1 MLVTLLQMCPNIVEL
16 ELDILKT
23 IPYSTF
29 FVLLLAV
36 ALNFAVSLVNRRYT
50 NIEEQKRWSIKNAEV
65 RKELMKAMSSGNRRM
80 TEKLQ
85 KEQTDLMKEQSKI
98 SMQRLKLQLFFFIP
112 FIAVWQLFGSFYGS
126 TIVALMPFDA
136 PFVGTQM
143 NIFWWYFF
151 SSISSNILIS
161 RLLGLTFEI

>member
-1 MLVTLLQMCPNIVEL
+1 MVTLLQMCPNIVEL

>member
-1 MLVTLLQMCPNIVEL
+1 LVTLLQMCPNIVEL